1 MAHGDDFRAEVERLG
16 WSEEEI
22 EPQLAALRSDYRQ
35 AKLNELDRAL
45 CDFAVDLTRDPAAV
59 DAARVEELATA
70 GVDEVM
76 LLDVVQVT
84 SLFNYYNRLA
94 EGAGVDPEPEW
105 ESEPG

>member
-1 MAHGDDFRAEVERLG
+1 MAHGDDFRVEVERLG

-22 EPQLAALRSDYRQ
+22 DSQLAALRSDYRQ
-35 AKLNELDRAL
+35 AKLNALDRAL
-45 CDFAVDLTRDPAAV
+45 CDFAVDLTRDPAAI
-59 DAARVEELATA
+59 DAGRVEELAAA

-94 EGAGVDPEPEW
+94 EGTGVEPEPEW
-105 ESEPG
+105 ESSSG